1 MSRQYNLWTAAARC
15 SDSSKIIHFIRII
28 LVCAQNMSM
37 LLLEGLRK
45 VLMSA
50 RCIYFQLSHFVK
62 ERLKLPVVE
71 DEGVCHIDAILLTL
85 LILCRYSAGL
95 VYWPLHCPLR
105 NTARLGG
112 FTGVSTYVTM
122 SYPQLLRV

>member
-1 MSRQYNLWTAAARC
+1 
-15 SDSSKIIHFIRII
+15 
-28 LVCAQNMSM
+28 MSM

-62 ERLKLPVVE
+62 KRLKLPVVE

-95 VYWPLHCPLR
+95 VLAPALALSSSPLR
-105 NTARLGG
+105 NAARLGG